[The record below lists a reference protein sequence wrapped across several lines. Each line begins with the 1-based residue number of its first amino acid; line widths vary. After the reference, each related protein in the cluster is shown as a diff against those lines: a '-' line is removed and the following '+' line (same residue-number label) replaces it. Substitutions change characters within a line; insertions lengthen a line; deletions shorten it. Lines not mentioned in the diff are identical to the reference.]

1 MKRPIKSTNSG
12 EANQSKRR
20 NTAFH
25 NVMDVE
31 GDYRHLLG
39 NLKILTESLFRKFK
53 LPKTYR
59 VGRKSKETNE
69 HGNIEKLSKMVS

>member
-1 MKRPIKSTNSG
+1 
-12 EANQSKRR
+12 
-20 NTAFH
+20 
-25 NVMDVE
+25 MDVE
-31 GDYRHLLG
+31 GDYKHLLG